1 MFGISFFKGQPTDYI
16 IKYVGGHVTKKG
28 LGRAFYYLTRNTQI
42 VVVPTSTQD
51 ANFVFNEL
59 TNNFQSVMLQGQ
71 FTYRIVA
78 PAQAAAQLNFA
89 YDPRRQAYAAK
100 DPDSLPGRIANIIQ
114 METRRELAR
123 LTLEETLRQSQEIAG
138 ATLARIHDQ
147 ALLQMLGVELTSL
160 YFLAAKPTPEIARA
174 LEAQYRETLLRQ
186 ADEAVYA
193 RRGAAVAEERK
204 IKESERATEIA
215 LEEQRRA
222 LIALEGDNA
231 LREAEYRAQAMEK
244 TLAVYGA
251 MDPRSLLA
259 LALKEMGENAKRIGS
274 LNITTETLASLLN
287 GPAPPLL
294 GAGGPG
300 EER

>member
-1 MFGISFFKGQPTDYI
+1 MLGISFFKGQPTDYI
-16 IKYVGGHVTKKG
+16 IKYVGGRVTKEG

-59 TNNFQSVMLQGQ
+59 TNNFQSVTLQGQ
-71 FTYRIVA
+71 FTYRIAA

-89 YDPRRQAYAAK
+89 YDPRRAAYAAR
-100 DPDSLPGRIANIIQ
+100 DPESLPGRIANIIQ
-114 METRRELAR
+114 METRRELGR

-138 ATLARIHDQ
+138 ATLARIRDG
-147 ALLQMLGVELTSL
+147 ALLQTLGVELTSL

-186 ADEAVYA
+186 ADEAIYA

-222 LIALEGDNA
+222 LIALEGENA
-231 LREAEYRAQAMEK
+231 LREAEYQAQAAEK
-244 TLAVYGA
+244 TLAVYQA
-251 MDPRSLLA
+251 MDPRAILA
-259 LALKEMGENAKRIGS
+259 LALKEMGANAERIGS

-287 GPAPPLL
+287 GPAPQLL
-294 GAGGPG
+294 ETGGP
-300 EER
+300 R

>member
-16 IKYVGGHVTKKG
+16 IKYVGGRVTKEG

-100 DPDSLPGRIANIIQ
+100 DPESLPGRIANIIQ

-147 ALLQMLGVELTSL
+147 ALLQTLGVELTSL

-231 LREAEYRAQAMEK
+231 LREAEYRAQATEK
-244 TLAVYGA
+244 TLAVYA
-251 MDPRSLLA
+251 EMDPRSILA
-259 LALKEMGENAKRIGS
+259 LALKEMGENAERIGS

-287 GPAPPLL
+287 GPALT
-294 GAGGPG
+294 GTG